1 MSNFEMNNKNFESVV
16 VDLLIDIL
24 ATNRDIIDR
33 IDSIYQIDS
42 SGEEMIDNRV
52 FVLEYLQEKYGELPK
67 TISDFL
73 KTKGINKNDKQ

>member
-1 MSNFEMNNKNFESVV
+1 MNNKNFESVV

-73 KTKGINKNDKQ
+73 KTKGINKNDK